1 MPESRGVRLMT
12 NLFSRKSRTEAQTFF
27 EEVYPFPVTVIAVA
41 TLLAGNIA
49 VTLAAVAAMG

>member
-1 MPESRGVRLMT
+1 MT
-12 NLFSRKSRTEAQTFF
+12 SLFSRKSRTEAQTFF